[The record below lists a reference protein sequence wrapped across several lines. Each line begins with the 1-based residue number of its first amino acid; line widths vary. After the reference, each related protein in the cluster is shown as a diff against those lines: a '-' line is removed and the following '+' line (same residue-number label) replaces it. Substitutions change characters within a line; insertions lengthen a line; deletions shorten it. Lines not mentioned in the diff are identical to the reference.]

1 MAKHSFPRDANLHYL
16 STDGVIK
23 IRETVANIVD
33 CSIEEIR
40 VHGYLRSTSF
50 FIVLAIKEIY
60 IGRLLAMTQHDK
72 DKLRKLKIDYI
83 RDGFKTIKMQQ
94 TTEVKDQY
102 KFGHPNS
109 SLESPKEEDIAD
121 KGQSKP
127 DPVEK
132 KDASKRANV
141 TLQVHGVS
149 VEKLN

>member
-1 MAKHSFPRDANLHYL
+1 MAKRSFPRDANLHYL

-94 TTEVKDQY
+94 TT
-102 KFGHPNS
+102 G
-109 SLESPKEEDIAD
+109 D
-121 KGQSKP
+121 KVFFQL
-127 DPVEK
+127 K
-132 KDASKRANV
+132 KRNRKTHSCMHV
-141 TLQVHGVS
+141 TVFLS
-149 VEKLN
+149 ALIRSFD